1 VYLGSSRQLSAFEDF
16 ALKDAAVVHRQ
27 VGRVGLQRRQLHL
40 DPQVPWAF
48 VVVAAADSWGSV
60 AAAAVV
66 ATAVA
71 VHLASAF
78 AVVAVAGSSSWCSR
92 PSRRWVHPP

>member
-1 VYLGSSRQLSAFEDF
+1 MYSGSSRQLSASEDF
-16 ALKDAAVVHRQ
+16 ALKDAAVVLRQ
-27 VGRVGLQRRQLHL
+27 AGQVGLQRRQPHL

-48 VVVAAADSWGSV
+48 VVVVADSWGSV
-60 AAAAVV
+60 AVAAVV

-71 VHLASAF
+71 VHLASF

>member
-1 VYLGSSRQLSAFEDF
+1 MYSGSSRQLSASEDF
-16 ALKDAAVVHRQ
+16 ALKDAAVVPRRAGQ
-27 VGRVGLQRRQLHL
+27 VGHQRRQPHL

-48 VVVAAADSWGSV
+48 VVVVADSWGSV
-60 AAAAVV
+60 AVAAVV

-71 VHLASAF
+71 VHLASF

-92 PSRRWVHPP
+92 QKRRWVHPP